1 MYISDG
7 YSHITAIVLNIQD
20 SNNLES
26 IAGIEI
32 QGDNVVGTTPAG
44 IS

>member
-7 YSHITAIVLNIQD
+7 YSHITAVVLSIQD
-20 SNNLES
+20 SKNLES

-32 QGDNVVGTTPAG
+32 QADNVVGTTPVG